1 MIVAAN
7 HVADLH
13 LSIVDDNH
21 VVVNG
26 NPGRSHD
33 DRIADRFI
41 VESDVPA
48 YDVMKVN
55 RVLGNLQPNCSGFA
69 ARPTL
74 LRLRCVAQ
82 SALARVHLWT
92 TLCRRCLTLPLQLL
106 GGTEAQVS
114 FSFLQQTSGISLIS
128 IHAIT
133 LPIRNKRTANIGTLI
148 PIDAEPTQ
156 IFEQLFFEACLT
168 PLHIR
173 IFNSENVDPLLLS
186 GDQPV
191 VKGGSRITNV

>member
-7 HVADLH
+7 HVGDLH

-55 RVLGNLQPNCSGFA
+55 RVLGNLQQRRASGEA
-69 ARPTL
+69 AAI
-74 LRLRCVAQ
+74 RLKIPEHPIHYHDI
-82 SALARVHLWT
+82 ARVD
-92 TLCRRCLTLPLQLL
+92 
-106 GGTEAQVS
+106 GT
-114 FSFLQQTSGISLIS
+114 FY
-128 IHAIT
+128 
-133 LPIRNKRTANIGTLI
+133 N
-148 PIDAEPTQ
+148 
-156 IFEQLFFEACLT
+156 
-168 PLHIR
+168 
-173 IFNSENVDPLLLS
+173 NSSNS
-186 GDQPV
+186 
-191 VKGGSRITNV
+191 